1 MNNLTF
7 VAKTAEILK
16 VEDVTETRFV
26 KNEFGTDRQ
35 VLGTK
40 TCCVC
45 EERIWKT
52 DNHSRMTINTEA
64 FKVADYRAYLLGT
77 PDYITNSN
85 ALLECHFTCKDELA
99 KQLHN
104 GTFVQR

>member
-1 MNNLTF
+1 
-7 VAKTAEILK
+7 
-16 VEDVTETRFV
+16 
-26 KNEFGTDRQ
+26 
-35 VLGTK
+35 
-40 TCCVC
+40 
-45 EERIWKT
+45 
-52 DNHSRMTINTEA
+52 MTINTEA